1 MVEPH
6 PHHLLPVD
14 NLSSQYSISNGLF
27 CLMLETTTN
36 RVGIGRSCATICN
49 DIDIA
54 EAQDLARQNRQV
66 RNEAFTPL
74 KDTVSYSKK

>member
-1 MVEPH
+1 MAETR

-27 CLMLETTTN
+27 FLILETAIP
-36 RVGIGRSCATICN
+36 RAEIGGSWPAIFN

-54 EAQDLARQNRQV
+54 EAQDLAR
-66 RNEAFTPL
+66 
-74 KDTVSYSKK
+74 